1 MMVMMKAVN
10 TIRIKKGR
18 ANEILARFRTPK
30 SVHTF
35 EGFVLMEVLIKEN
48 SPAYD
53 ELQVCTTWKD
63 RKYFEKWLTSRA
75 AQKVHHK
82 DWEPTPDEKLA
93 GRPVG
98 KLANPEK
105 KLGEQFEE
113 KSEEKSEGK
122 LEGKLEGKK
131 VEQPE
136 GSPILSSELT
146 TFEIAV
152 QHKPEQQGA

>member
-48 SPAYD
+48 SPDYD

-93 GRPVG
+93 GRLVG
-98 KLANPEK
+98 KLANPEVE
-105 KLGEQFEE
+105 LGEQFEE
-113 KSEEKSEGK
+113 KSV
-122 LEGKLEGKK
+122 GKLEGKK

-136 GSPILSSELT
+136 DSPILSSELT